1 MQDLFFTFIIYIIIF
16 EVLHNIRDKPCCGR
30 ARFWFSGFY
39 NGISSIRLLLKNF
52 VKRFVPIGVCHHHRV
67 ILAIGKHVGAA
78 EAAVCGYIPIRIDK
92 APDLGV
98 VVTGVQVVEAGFLV
112 KVVAAVAQGVDVG
125 NVAGVPRDVVA
136 LPVGDGENIAPGVVG
151 IFCRQVAVFV
161 RQPDDVPLQVLD
173 QRIPYV
179 LVIQRAD
186 GICLCCVLE
195 LKI

>member
-1 MQDLFFTFIIYIIIF
+1 MFF
-16 EVLHNIRDKPCCGR
+16 
-30 ARFWFSGFY
+30 
-39 NGISSIRLLLKNF
+39 KNF
-52 VKRFVPIGVCHHHRV
+52 PNGPIAIRIDHHHRV

-92 APDLGV
+92 APGHGV

-161 RQPDDVPLQVLD
+161 RQPDDVPLQVPD
-173 QRIPYV
+173 QRIPHV

-186 GICLCCVLE
+186 EARFCYVIE
-195 LKI
+195 QKI

>member
-1 MQDLFFTFIIYIIIF
+1 MKILIDRNGSHRSSNSGGRGDKEITENFKKSNNGSSSEFSINIY
-16 EVLHNIRDKPCCGR
+16 H
-30 ARFWFSGFY
+30 Y
-39 NGISSIRLLLKNF
+39 N
-52 VKRFVPIGVCHHHRV
+52 RV

-92 APDLGV
+92 APGHGV

-125 NVAGVPRDVVA
+125 NVAWVPRDVVA

-173 QRIPYV
+173 QRIPHI

>member
-1 MQDLFFTFIIYIIIF
+1 MD
-16 EVLHNIRDKPCCGR
+16 
-30 ARFWFSGFY
+30 
-39 NGISSIRLLLKNF
+39 
-52 VKRFVPIGVCHHHRV
+52 
-67 ILAIGKHVGAA
+67 
-78 EAAVCGYIPIRIDK
+78 IPIRINK

-125 NVAGVPRDVVA
+125 NVVGVPRDVVA

-151 IFCRQVAVFV
+151 IFCRQAAVFV

-173 QRIPYV
+173 QRIPHV

-186 GICLCCVLE
+186 GIYLCCVLE